1 MTGILYLTAVLGA
14 ELLTQLHGACG
25 ADLYALATCHAV
37 ALLHAGNIG
46 AAGEVGGVEQLRG
59 TQCVADVNVAVA
71 DGEDLI
77 LAVDVG
83 DLMDEAVLLTL
94 TEDVQRLFA
103 GDVAAALARLYHVI
117 CHVAHGHAPALGVV
131 GAALIEGEAGL
142 TAGAGGGGVLA
153 VILIQPVGDMLKV
166 DGGVLRLNGLLHRDD
181 MHADAGTAGRHHGG
195 DLLQGQAGHTLEE
208 VTHLGVLLQ
217 DGVVHVGE
225 LGAAGD
231 EHGQHPLLGTG
242 GVLPVVLDDAAEG
255 HLIQET
261 KEFFFLHTGE
271 FHKLR
276 QSLGLAH
283 LHFHCHFRHFVRQQ
297 QGKAPILGV
306 ILGELL
312 EAQFH
317 GDAVGDHLA

>member
-1 MTGILYLTAVLGA
+1 
-14 ELLTQLHGACG
+14 
-25 ADLYALATCHAV
+25 
-37 ALLHAGNIG
+37 
-46 AAGEVGGVEQLRG
+46 
-59 TQCVADVNVAVA
+59 
-71 DGEDLI
+71 
-77 LAVDVG
+77 
-83 DLMDEAVLLTL
+83 MDEAVLLAL

-103 GDVAAALARLYHVI
+103 GDVAAALARLHHVI
-117 CHVAHGHAPALGVV
+117 RHVAHGDAPTLGII

-153 VILIQPVGDMLKV
+153 VILIQPVGDVFKV
-166 DGGVLRLNGLLHRDD
+166 NGGVLRLDGFLHGDNV
-181 MHADAGTAGRHHGG
+181 HTDARAAGRHHGS

-217 DGVVHVGE
+217 DGVIHVGE
-225 LGAAGD
+225 LGAAGY

-242 GVLPVVLDDAAEG
+242 GILPVVLDDAAEG
-255 HLIQET
+255 HLVQEAE
-261 KEFFFLHTGE
+261 KFFLLHTRE
-271 FHKLR
+271 LYQFR
-276 QSLGLAH
+276 QGLGLAH

-312 EAQFH
+312 EAQLY